1 MAKQEEQP
9 TKFELVREDNA
20 CKQTIKWDKKINP
33 NGPISVETVW
43 KQWILDEWEKKQQ
56 NQEED
61 E

>member
-9 TKFELVREDNA
+9 TKFELVREDNTG
-20 CKQTIKWDKKINP
+20 KQTIKWDKKINP
-33 NGPISVETVW
+33 NGPISIETTW